1 MKAIK
6 ILFIMTLSL
15 NAISVNRALFDLKD
29 SQLKGELT
37 PKIVNFGGY
46 KSSTKEWGAS
56 ALNYINAAN
65 GDAKKFS
72 TLVEKMRFNSGI
84 LGNFRAHA
92 RLRQALKLQK
102 NLKYCLKIIA
112 RDSFYSYRTG
122 IYIPLGISLKDQKTA
137 QKMLADLSVVGAYL
151 KKQQENE
158 KAQSPYYRSNNYY
171 NSYYSPYYGM
181 YGMYGMGMYG
191 MYGMGMY
198 DFYDFYDGM
207 YGFYPN
213 MFFMM
218 QVQDYLMLENYMYA
232 LDQEEI
238 LDHDASINQLD
249 TPTDDDRDDKDDK
262 SLQQANLM
270 SFYRDPKFSKGIQTN
285 RLNSALVNLD
295 NSRMLKDNSLF
306 HTKAMPTKSVDAI
319 TSQAKEL
326 NHLVGQIKEMKQD
339 GASPNKI
346 DSVVN
351 KAMEVRDKLDNNLN
365 QLDNDLKDQKGLS
378 SEQQAQ
384 VDKALDSVQQLSHS
398 SDVVGN
404 YLDGSLK
411 IDGDDRDDLND
422 AMNNPMQQPAQQTP
436 TSNMANTHANDS
448 KDQGGNALIN
458 PNNATNDDHNDDHM
472 DTNTTDTGNAND
484 TPTDDKDASGNNTGD
499 MNNTDTGNTD
509 TGNTDTG
516 NTDDMSNMNNGNDD
530 AGNAN
535 DDMGNSND
543 MGDDMNN
550 ANDMS
555 DDMGNGNDDMGD
567 MGDMNDDMGNG
578 NDDMGDMGD
587 MNDDMGGDMGD
598 MGDMGGDMGN

>member
-1 MKAIK
+1 
-6 ILFIMTLSL
+6 MTLSL

-46 KSSTKEWGAS
+46 TSSTTEWGAT

-72 TLVEKMRFNSGI
+72 ALVEKMRFGSGI
-84 LGNFRAHA
+84 LGNLRAHA
-92 RLRQALKLQK
+92 HLRQALKLQK

-158 KAQSPYYRSNNYY
+158 KAQSPYYRGNNYY

-181 YGMYGMGMYG
+181 YGMG

-232 LDQEEI
+232 IDQEEI
-238 LDHDASINQLD
+238 LDHDASVNQLD

-339 GASPNKI
+339 GASPSKI

-422 AMNNPMQQPAQQTP
+422 AMNNPMQQPVQQTP
-436 TSNMANTHANDS
+436 TNNIINTHANDS

-458 PNNATNDDHNDDHM
+458 PNSATNTDDTHTDTNATND
-472 DTNTTDTGNAND
+472 TSTTD
-484 TPTDDKDASGNNTGD
+484 TPTDDKDAGGMNNTGD

-509 TGNTDTG
+509 AGNTDTG

-530 AGNAN
+530 TGNAN
-535 DDMGNSND
+535 DDMSNMNNGNDDTGNANDDMSNGND

-550 ANDMS
+550 ANDM
-555 DDMGNGNDDMGD
+555 
-567 MGDMNDDMGNG
+567 NDDMGNS

-598 MGDMGGDMGN
+598 MGDMGN

>member
-1 MKAIK
+1 
-6 ILFIMTLSL
+6 MTLSL

-46 KSSTKEWGAS
+46 KSSTKEWGAT

-72 TLVEKMRFNSGI
+72 ALVEKMRFNSGI
-84 LGNFRAHA
+84 LGNLRAHA
-92 RLRQALKLQK
+92 HLRQALKLQK

-339 GASPNKI
+339 GASPSKI

-436 TSNMANTHANDS
+436 INNMDNTHANDS

-458 PNNATNDDHNDDHM
+458 PNNTTNDDHNDDHM

-530 AGNAN
+530 MGNAN
-535 DDMGNSND
+535 DDMSNGND

-550 ANDMS
+550 ANDM
-555 DDMGNGNDDMGD
+555 
-567 MGDMNDDMGNG
+567 NDDMGNS

-598 MGDMGGDMGN
+598 MGDMGGDMGNWD

>member
-46 KSSTKEWGAS
+46 KSSTTEWGAT

-72 TLVEKMRFNSGI
+72 ALVEKMRFNSGI
-84 LGNFRAHA
+84 LGNFRVHA

-339 GASPNKI
+339 GASPSKI

-436 TSNMANTHANDS
+436 INNMDNTHANDS
-448 KDQGGNALIN
+448 KDQGSNVLIN
-458 PNNATNDDHNDDHM
+458 PNSTTNDDHNDDHM

-484 TPTDDKDASGNNTGD
+484 TTTDDKDASSNNTGD

-535 DDMGNSND
+535 DDMSNGNDDAGNANDDMSNGND

-550 ANDMS
+550 AN
-555 DDMGNGNDDMGD
+555 
-567 MGDMNDDMGNG
+567 DMNDDMGNG

-587 MNDDMGGDMGD
+587 MNDDMGGDMG
-598 MGDMGGDMGN
+598 N

>member
-46 KSSTKEWGAS
+46 KSSTREWGAS

-72 TLVEKMRFNSGI
+72 ALVEKMRFNSGI

-249 TPTDDDRDDKDDK
+249 TPTDDGRDDKDDK

-339 GASPNKI
+339 GASPSKI
-346 DSVVN
+346 DSVVD

-422 AMNNPMQQPAQQTP
+422 AINNPMQQPVQQTP
-436 TSNMANTHANDS
+436 TNNMDNTHANDS

-458 PNNATNDDHNDDHM
+458 PNSTTNDDHNDDHM

-499 MNNTDTGNTD
+499 TGDTNNTDTGNTD

-530 AGNAN
+530 MGNAN

-550 ANDMS
+550 ANDM
-555 DDMGNGNDDMGD
+555 
-567 MGDMNDDMGNG
+567 NDDMGNS

>member
-46 KSSTKEWGAS
+46 KSNTKEWGAT

-72 TLVEKMRFNSGI
+72 ALVEKMRFNSGI
-84 LGNFRAHA
+84 LGNLRAHA
-92 RLRQALKLQK
+92 RLKQALKLQK

-158 KAQSPYYRSNNYY
+158 KAQSPYYRNNNYY

-326 NHLVGQIKEMKQD
+326 NHLVGQIKEMRQD
-339 GASPNKI
+339 GASPSKI

-448 KDQGGNALIN
+448 KDQGSNALIN
-458 PNNATNDDHNDDHM
+458 PNSATNTDDHNDDHM
-472 DTNTTDTGNAND
+472 DANTTNDTSTTD
-484 TPTDDKDASGNNTGD
+484 TPTDDKDASSNNTGD
-499 MNNTDTGNTD
+499 MNSTD

-530 AGNAN
+530 MGNAN
-535 DDMGNSND
+535 DDMSND

-550 ANDMS
+550 AN
-555 DDMGNGNDDMGD
+555 
-567 MGDMNDDMGNG
+567 DMNDDMGNG

-598 MGDMGGDMGN
+598 MGN

>member
-6 ILFIMTLSL
+6 ILFMMTLSL

-46 KSSTKEWGAS
+46 TSSTTEWGAT

-65 GDAKKFS
+65 GDVKKFS
-72 TLVEKMRFNSGI
+72 ALVEKMRFGSGI
-84 LGNFRAHA
+84 LGNLRAHA
-92 RLRQALKLQK
+92 HLRQALKLQK

-181 YGMYGMGMYG
+181 YGMYGMGMY
-191 MYGMGMY
+191 

-232 LDQEEI
+232 IDQEEI
-238 LDHDASINQLD
+238 LDHDASVNQLD
-249 TPTDDDRDDKDDK
+249 TPTNDDRDDKDDK

-339 GASPNKI
+339 GASPSKI

-422 AMNNPMQQPAQQTP
+422 AMNNPMQQPVQQTP
-436 TSNMANTHANDS
+436 TNNMGNTHANDS
-448 KDQGGNALIN
+448 KDQGGDVLIN
-458 PNNATNDDHNDDHM
+458 PNSTTNTDDTHTDDAHT
-472 DTNTTDTGNAND
+472 DTNTTNDTSTTD
-484 TPTDDKDASGNNTGD
+484 TPTDDKDANGMNNTGD

-516 NTDDMSNMNNGNDD
+516 NTDTGNADDMNNGNDD
-530 AGNAN
+530 MGNTN
-535 DDMGNSND
+535 DDMSNGND

-550 ANDMS
+550 ANDM
-555 DDMGNGNDDMGD
+555 
-567 MGDMNDDMGNG
+567 NDDMGNS
-578 NDDMGDMGD
+578 DDMGDMGD

-598 MGDMGGDMGN
+598 MGDMGN

>member
-1 MKAIK
+1 MKTIK
-6 ILFIMTLSL
+6 ILLMMTLSL

-46 KSSTKEWGAS
+46 TSSTTEWGAT

-72 TLVEKMRFNSGI
+72 ALVEKMRFNSGI
-84 LGNFRAHA
+84 LGNLRVHA

-181 YGMYGMGMYG
+181 YGMGMYGMYG

-207 YGFYPN
+207 YGFYPD
-213 MFFMM
+213 MLFMM

-232 LDQEEI
+232 IDQEEI

-270 SFYRDPKFSKGIQTN
+270 SFYRDPRFSKGIQTN

-339 GASPNKI
+339 GASPSKI

-411 IDGDDRDDLND
+411 IDGDDDRDDLND
-422 AMNNPMQQPAQQTP
+422 AMNNPMQQPMQQTP
-436 TSNMANTHANDS
+436 TNNMANTHANDS
-448 KDQGGNALIN
+448 KDQGSNALIN
-458 PNNATNDDHNDDHM
+458 PNSTTNTDDTHTDDIHT
-472 DTNTTDTGNAND
+472 DTNTTNDTSTTD
-484 TPTDDKDASGNNTGD
+484 TPTDDKDASGLNNAGD

-516 NTDDMSNMNNGNDD
+516 NADDMSNMNNGSDD
-530 AGNAN
+530 AGNTN
-535 DDMGNSND
+535 DGMDNGND

-550 ANDMS
+550 ANDM
-555 DDMGNGNDDMGD
+555 NDDMGS
-567 MGDMNDDMGNG
+567 G

-598 MGDMGGDMGN
+598 MGDMGN

>member
-46 KSSTKEWGAS
+46 KSSTKEWGAT

-72 TLVEKMRFNSGI
+72 ALVEKMRFNSGI

-171 NSYYSPYYGM
+171 NSYYSPYY
-181 YGMYGMGMYG
+181 GMYG

-339 GASPNKI
+339 GASPSKI

-422 AMNNPMQQPAQQTP
+422 AMNNPMQQPTQQTP
-436 TSNMANTHANDS
+436 TNNMANTHANDS
-448 KDQGGNALIN
+448 KDQGSNVLIN
-458 PNNATNDDHNDDHM
+458 PNSATNDDHNDDHM

-530 AGNAN
+530 MGNTN
-535 DDMGNSND
+535 DDMSNGND

-550 ANDMS
+550 AN
-555 DDMGNGNDDMGD
+555 
-567 MGDMNDDMGNG
+567 DMNDDMGNG

>member
-1 MKAIK
+1 
-6 ILFIMTLSL
+6 MTLSL

-46 KSSTKEWGAS
+46 KSSTREWGAS

-72 TLVEKMRFNSGI
+72 ALVEKMRFNSGI

-181 YGMYGMGMYG
+181 YGMGMYG

-249 TPTDDDRDDKDDK
+249 TPTDDDKDDKDDK
-262 SLQQANLM
+262 SSQPANLM

-422 AMNNPMQQPAQQTP
+422 AINNPMQQSAQQTP
-436 TSNMANTHANDS
+436 INNMDNTHANDS

-458 PNNATNDDHNDDHM
+458 PNNTTNDDHNDDHM
-472 DTNTTDTGNAND
+472 DTSTTDTGNAND

-516 NTDDMSNMNNGNDD
+516 NTDTGNTDDMSNMNNGNDD
-530 AGNAN
+530 TGNT
-535 DDMGNSND
+535 DMGNSND

-550 ANDMS
+550 ANDM
-555 DDMGNGNDDMGD
+555 
-567 MGDMNDDMGNG
+567 NDDMGNS

-598 MGDMGGDMGN
+598 MGDMGGDMGNWD

>member
-1 MKAIK
+1 
-6 ILFIMTLSL
+6 MTLSL

-46 KSSTKEWGAS
+46 KSSTKEWGAT

-72 TLVEKMRFNSGI
+72 TLVEKMRFGSGI

-92 RLRQALKLQK
+92 HLRQALKLQK

-270 SFYRDPKFSKGIQTN
+270 NFYRDPKFSKGIQTN

-339 GASPNKI
+339 GASPSKI

-422 AMNNPMQQPAQQTP
+422 AMNNPMQQPVQQTP

-448 KDQGGNALIN
+448 KDQGSNVLIN
-458 PNNATNDDHNDDHM
+458 PNSATNTDDTHTDDAH
-472 DTNTTDTGNAND
+472 TDTSTTNDTSTTD

-509 TGNTDTG
+509 TGNTD
-516 NTDDMSNMNNGNDD
+516 DMSNMSNGNDD
-530 AGNAN
+530 MGNAN
-535 DDMGNSND
+535 DDMNNGND

-550 ANDMS
+550 AN
-555 DDMGNGNDDMGD
+555 
-567 MGDMNDDMGNG
+567 DMNDDMGNG

-587 MNDDMGGDMGD
+587 MNDDMGGDMG
-598 MGDMGGDMGN
+598 N

>member
-46 KSSTKEWGAS
+46 KSSTREWGAT

-72 TLVEKMRFNSGI
+72 ALVEKMRFNSGI

-339 GASPNKI
+339 GASPSKI

-422 AMNNPMQQPAQQTP
+422 AINNPMQQPAQQTP
-436 TSNMANTHANDS
+436 INNMDNTHANDS

-458 PNNATNDDHNDDHM
+458 PNNTTNDDHNDDHM

-484 TPTDDKDASGNNTGD
+484 TPTDDKDASGNSTGD

-530 AGNAN
+530 TGNAN

-550 ANDMS
+550 ANDM
-555 DDMGNGNDDMGD
+555 
-567 MGDMNDDMGNG
+567 NDDMGNS

>member
-46 KSSTKEWGAS
+46 KSSTIEWGAS

-72 TLVEKMRFNSGI
+72 ALVEKMRFNSGI
-84 LGNFRAHA
+84 LGNLRAHA

-181 YGMYGMGMYG
+181 YGMGMYG

-249 TPTDDDRDDKDDK
+249 TPTDDDKDDKDDK

-339 GASPNKI
+339 GASPSKI

-436 TSNMANTHANDS
+436 INNMDNTHANDS
-448 KDQGGNALIN
+448 KDQGSNALIN
-458 PNNATNDDHNDDHM
+458 PNSTTNDDHNDDHM

-484 TPTDDKDASGNNTGD
+484 TTTDDKDASSNNTGD

-535 DDMGNSND
+535 DDMSNGND

-550 ANDMS
+550 AN
-555 DDMGNGNDDMGD
+555 
-567 MGDMNDDMGNG
+567 DMNDDMGNG

-598 MGDMGGDMGN
+598 MGGDMGN

>member
-1 MKAIK
+1 M
-6 ILFIMTLSL
+6 MTLSL

-46 KSSTKEWGAS
+46 KSSTKEWGAT

-72 TLVEKMRFNSGI
+72 ALVEKMRFNSGI
-84 LGNFRAHA
+84 LGNFRVHA

-181 YGMYGMGMYG
+181 YGM
-191 MYGMGMY
+191 GMY

-249 TPTDDDRDDKDDK
+249 TSTDDDRDDKDDK

-339 GASPNKI
+339 GASPSKI

-436 TSNMANTHANDS
+436 TSNMGNTHANDS

-458 PNNATNDDHNDDHM
+458 PNNATNTDDTHADDTHT
-472 DTNTTDTGNAND
+472 DANTTNDASTTD

-499 MNNTDTGNTD
+499 MNNTDTSNTD

-530 AGNAN
+530 TGNTN

-550 ANDMS
+550 ANDM
-555 DDMGNGNDDMGD
+555 
-567 MGDMNDDMGNG
+567 NDDMGNS

>member
-46 KSSTKEWGAS
+46 KSSTIEWGAS

-72 TLVEKMRFNSGI
+72 ALVEKMRFNSGI
-84 LGNFRAHA
+84 LGNLRAHA
-92 RLRQALKLQK
+92 RLKQALKLQK

-249 TPTDDDRDDKDDK
+249 TPTGDDKDDKDDK
-262 SLQQANLM
+262 SSQPANLM

-422 AMNNPMQQPAQQTP
+422 AMSNPMQQPVQQTP
-436 TSNMANTHANDS
+436 INNMDNTHANDS

-458 PNNATNDDHNDDHM
+458 PNNTTNDDHNDDHM

-530 AGNAN
+530 MGNAN
-535 DDMGNSND
+535 DDMSNGND

-550 ANDMS
+550 ANDM
-555 DDMGNGNDDMGD
+555 
-567 MGDMNDDMGNG
+567 NDDMGNS

-587 MNDDMGGDMGD
+587 MNDDMGGDMG
-598 MGDMGGDMGN
+598 N

>member
-1 MKAIK
+1 M
-6 ILFIMTLSL
+6 MTLSL

-46 KSSTKEWGAS
+46 KSNTSEWGAT

-72 TLVEKMRFNSGI
+72 VLVEKLRFNSGI

-151 KKQQENE
+151 KKQQESQ

-181 YGMYGMGMYG
+181 YGMGMGMYG

-218 QVQDYLMLENYMYA
+218 QIQDYLMLENYMYA

-238 LDHDASINQLD
+238 LDHDASTDQLD

-270 SFYRDPKFSKGIQTN
+270 SFYRDPKFSKDIQTN

-295 NSRMLKDNSLF
+295 NSHMLKDNSLF

-326 NHLVGQIKEMKQD
+326 NHLVGEIKEMKQD
-339 GASPNKI
+339 GASPSKI
-346 DSVVN
+346 DSVVD

-422 AMNNPMQQPAQQTP
+422 AINNPMQQVPINN
-436 TSNMANTHANDS
+436 NMNNTHADDS

-458 PNNATNDDHNDDHM
+458 PNNPTNDDHNDDHM
-472 DTNTTDTGNAND
+472 DANTTDTGNAND
-484 TPTDDKDASGNNTGD
+484 TTTDTTDDKDAGNMDNTGD
-499 MNNTDTGNTD
+499 MNNTDTGNND
-509 TGNTDTG
+509 MNNTDTG
-516 NTDDMSNMNNGNDD
+516 NTDMGNS
-530 AGNAN
+530 N

-550 ANDMS
+550 AN
-555 DDMGNGNDDMGD
+555 
-567 MGDMNDDMGNG
+567 DMNDDMGNG

-587 MNDDMGGDMGD
+587 MNDDMGGGDDMGD

>member
-46 KSSTKEWGAS
+46 KSSTKEWGAT

-72 TLVEKMRFNSGI
+72 ALVEKMRFNSGI

-198 DFYDFYDGM
+198 
-207 YGFYPN
+207 GFYPN

-249 TPTDDDRDDKDDK
+249 TPTDDDKDNKDDK

-339 GASPNKI
+339 GASPSKI

-436 TSNMANTHANDS
+436 INNMDNTHANDS

-509 TGNTDTG
+509 TGNTD
-516 NTDDMSNMNNGNDD
+516 DMSNMNNGNDD
-530 AGNAN
+530 AGNTN
-535 DDMGNSND
+535 DDMNNGND

-550 ANDMS
+550 AN
-555 DDMGNGNDDMGD
+555 
-567 MGDMNDDMGNG
+567 DMNDDMGNG

>member
-46 KSSTKEWGAS
+46 KSSTSEWGAS

-72 TLVEKMRFNSGI
+72 ALVEKMRFGSGI

-181 YGMYGMGMYG
+181 YGMYGMGMY
-191 MYGMGMY
+191 

-238 LDHDASINQLD
+238 LDHDASTDQLD
-249 TPTDDDRDDKDDK
+249 TPTDDDKDDKDDK

-339 GASPNKI
+339 GASPSKI

-422 AMNNPMQQPAQQTP
+422 AMNNPMQQPVQQTP
-436 TSNMANTHANDS
+436 INNMNNTHANDS

-458 PNNATNDDHNDDHM
+458 PNNTTNDDHNDDHM
-472 DTNTTDTGNAND
+472 DANTTDTGNAND

-499 MNNTDTGNTD
+499 TGDMNNTD

-535 DDMGNSND
+535 DDMSNGND

-550 ANDMS
+550 AN
-555 DDMGNGNDDMGD
+555 
-567 MGDMNDDMGNG
+567 DMNDDMGNG

>member
-46 KSSTKEWGAS
+46 KSSTSEWGAS

-72 TLVEKMRFNSGI
+72 ALVEKMRFNSGI

-92 RLRQALKLQK
+92 RLKQALKLQK

-158 KAQSPYYRSNNYY
+158 KAQSPYYRNNNYY

-181 YGMYGMGMYG
+181 YGMYGVGMG

-238 LDHDASINQLD
+238 LDHDASTDQLD

-339 GASPNKI
+339 GASPSKI

-422 AMNNPMQQPAQQTP
+422 AMSNPMQQPAQQTP
-436 TSNMANTHANDS
+436 INNMDNTHANDS

-458 PNNATNDDHNDDHM
+458 PNNTTNDDHNDDHM
-472 DTNTTDTGNAND
+472 DTNT
-484 TPTDDKDASGNNTGD
+484 
-499 MNNTDTGNTD
+499 TDTGNTD

-550 ANDMS
+550 ANDM
-555 DDMGNGNDDMGD
+555 
-567 MGDMNDDMGNG
+567 NDDMGNS

>member
-72 TLVEKMRFNSGI
+72 ALVEKMRFNSGI

-181 YGMYGMGMYG
+181 YGMYGMG

-422 AMNNPMQQPAQQTP
+422 AMNNPMQQPVQQTP
-436 TSNMANTHANDS
+436 INNMANTHANDS

-458 PNNATNDDHNDDHM
+458 PNSATNTDDHNDDHM
-472 DTNTTDTGNAND
+472 DANTTNDTSTTD
-484 TPTDDKDASGNNTGD
+484 TPTDDKDASSNNTGD
-499 MNNTDTGNTD
+499 MNS
-509 TGNTDTG
+509 TDTG

-535 DDMGNSND
+535 DDMSNGND

-550 ANDMS
+550 ANDM
-555 DDMGNGNDDMGD
+555 
-567 MGDMNDDMGNG
+567 NDDMGNS

>member
-1 MKAIK
+1 
-6 ILFIMTLSL
+6 MTLSL

-46 KSSTKEWGAS
+46 RSSTKEWGAT

-72 TLVEKMRFNSGI
+72 ALVEKMRFNSGI

-249 TPTDDDRDDKDDK
+249 TPTDDDKDDKDDK

-306 HTKAMPTKSVDAI
+306 HTKAMPTKSVNAI

-422 AMNNPMQQPAQQTP
+422 AINNPMQQPAQQTP
-436 TSNMANTHANDS
+436 INNMDNTHANDS
-448 KDQGGNALIN
+448 KDQGSNALIN
-458 PNNATNDDHNDDHM
+458 PNNTTNDDHNDDHM

-530 AGNAN
+530 TGNAN
-535 DDMGNSND
+535 DDMSNGND

-550 ANDMS
+550 ANDM
-555 DDMGNGNDDMGD
+555 
-567 MGDMNDDMGNG
+567 NDDMGNS

-598 MGDMGGDMGN
+598 MGDMGGDMGNWD

>member
-1 MKAIK
+1 
-6 ILFIMTLSL
+6 MTLSL

-37 PKIVNFGGY
+37 PKIVDFGGY
-46 KSSTKEWGAS
+46 RSSTEEWGAT

-72 TLVEKMRFNSGI
+72 ALVEKMRFNSGI
-84 LGNFRAHA
+84 LGNLRAHA
-92 RLRQALKLQK
+92 HLRQALKLQK

-181 YGMYGMGMYG
+181 YGMGMYD

-232 LDQEEI
+232 IDQEEI

-270 SFYRDPKFSKGIQTN
+270 NFYRDPKFSKGIQTN

-339 GASPNKI
+339 GASPSKI

-422 AMNNPMQQPAQQTP
+422 AMNNPMQQPVQQTP

-448 KDQGGNALIN
+448 KDQGSNALIN
-458 PNNATNDDHNDDHM
+458 PNSATNTDDTHTDDAH
-472 DTNTTDTGNAND
+472 TDTSTTNDTSTTD

-509 TGNTDTG
+509 TGNTD
-516 NTDDMSNMNNGNDD
+516 DMSNMSNGNDD
-530 AGNAN
+530 MGNAN
-535 DDMGNSND
+535 DDMNNGND

-550 ANDMS
+550 AN
-555 DDMGNGNDDMGD
+555 
-567 MGDMNDDMGNG
+567 DMNDDMGNG

-587 MNDDMGGDMGD
+587 MNDDMGGDMG
-598 MGDMGGDMGN
+598 N

>member
-6 ILFIMTLSL
+6 ILFMMTLSL

-46 KSSTKEWGAS
+46 KSSTKEWGAA

-72 TLVEKMRFNSGI
+72 ALVEKMRFNSGI
-84 LGNFRAHA
+84 LGNFRVHAH
-92 RLRQALKLQK
+92 LKQALKLQK

-181 YGMYGMGMYG
+181 YGMYGMD

-232 LDQEEI
+232 IDQEEI
-238 LDHDASINQLD
+238 LDHDASVNQLD

-339 GASPNKI
+339 GASPSKI

-436 TSNMANTHANDS
+436 TNNIINTHANDS

-458 PNNATNDDHNDDHM
+458 PNSATNTDDTHTDDTHT
-472 DTNTTDTGNAND
+472 DTNTTNDTSTTD
-484 TPTDDKDASGNNTGD
+484 TPTDDKDAGGMNNTGD
-499 MNNTDTGNTD
+499 MNNADTGNTDTGNTD

-516 NTDDMSNMNNGNDD
+516 NTDDMSNMNN
-530 AGNAN
+530 AN
-535 DDMGNSND
+535 
-543 MGDDMNN
+543 
-550 ANDMS
+550 
-555 DDMGNGNDDMGD
+555 
-567 MGDMNDDMGNG
+567 DMNDDMGNS

-598 MGDMGGDMGN
+598 MGDMGN

>member
-1 MKAIK
+1 
-6 ILFIMTLSL
+6 MTLSL

-46 KSSTKEWGAS
+46 TSSTTEWGAT

-72 TLVEKMRFNSGI
+72 TLVEKMRFGSGI
-84 LGNFRAHA
+84 LGNLRAHA
-92 RLRQALKLQK
+92 HLRQALKLQK

-181 YGMYGMGMYG
+181 YGMYGMGMY
-191 MYGMGMY
+191 

-232 LDQEEI
+232 IDQEEI
-238 LDHDASINQLD
+238 LDHDASVNQLD

-285 RLNSALVNLD
+285 RLNSALVNLR

-339 GASPNKI
+339 GASPSKI

-422 AMNNPMQQPAQQTP
+422 AMNNPMQQPVQQTP
-436 TSNMANTHANDS
+436 TNNMGNTHANDS

-458 PNNATNDDHNDDHM
+458 PNSDTNTDDTHTDDTHT
-472 DTNTTDTGNAND
+472 DTNTTNDTSTTD
-484 TPTDDKDASGNNTGD
+484 TPTDDKDTGD

-530 AGNAN
+530 MGNAN
-535 DDMGNSND
+535 DDMSNGND

-550 ANDMS
+550 ANDM
-555 DDMGNGNDDMGD
+555 
-567 MGDMNDDMGNG
+567 NDDMGNS

-598 MGDMGGDMGN
+598 MGDMGN

>member
-1 MKAIK
+1 
-6 ILFIMTLSL
+6 MTLSL

-46 KSSTKEWGAS
+46 KSSTEEWGAT

-72 TLVEKMRFNSGI
+72 TLVEKIRFNSGI

-92 RLRQALKLQK
+92 HLRQALKLQK

-158 KAQSPYYRSNNYY
+158 KAQSPYYRNNNYY
-171 NSYYSPYYGM
+171 NSYYSPYY
-181 YGMYGMGMYG
+181 GMYG

-238 LDHDASINQLD
+238 LDHDASTDQLD

-339 GASPNKI
+339 GASPSKI

-422 AMNNPMQQPAQQTP
+422 AINNPMQQPVQQTP

-458 PNNATNDDHNDDHM
+458 PNNATNDDHNDDRM

-484 TPTDDKDASGNNTGD
+484 TPTDDKDASGLNNTGD
-499 MNNTDTGNTD
+499 MNNTD

-530 AGNAN
+530 TGNAN
-535 DDMGNSND
+535 DDMSNGND

-550 ANDMS
+550 AN
-555 DDMGNGNDDMGD
+555 
-567 MGDMNDDMGNG
+567 DMNDDMGNG

>member
-6 ILFIMTLSL
+6 ILFMMTLSL

-46 KSSTKEWGAS
+46 KSSTTEWGAT

-72 TLVEKMRFNSGI
+72 VLVEKMRFGSGI
-84 LGNFRAHA
+84 LGNLRVHAH
-92 RLRQALKLQK
+92 LRQALKLQK

-191 MYGMGMY
+191 MGMY

-232 LDQEEI
+232 IDQEEI
-238 LDHDASINQLD
+238 LDHDASVNQLD
-249 TPTDDDRDDKDDK
+249 TPTDDGRDDKDDK

-339 GASPNKI
+339 GASPSKI

-436 TSNMANTHANDS
+436 TNNMSNTHANDS
-448 KDQGGNALIN
+448 KDQWGNALIN
-458 PNNATNDDHNDDHM
+458 PNSTTNTDDTHTDDTHTDTNATND
-472 DTNTTDTGNAND
+472 TSTTD
-484 TPTDDKDASGNNTGD
+484 TPTDDKDAGGMNNTGD
-499 MNNTDTGNTD
+499 MN
-509 TGNTDTG
+509 NTDTG

-530 AGNAN
+530 MGNAN
-535 DDMGNSND
+535 DGMSNGND

-550 ANDMS
+550 ANDMN
-555 DDMGNGNDDMGD
+555 DDMGNSDDMGD
-567 MGDMNDDMGNG
+567 MGDT
-578 NDDMGDMGD
+578 
-587 MNDDMGGDMGD
+587 NDDMGGDMGD
-598 MGDMGGDMGN
+598 MGDMGN

>member
-1 MKAIK
+1 
-6 ILFIMTLSL
+6 MTLSL

-46 KSSTKEWGAS
+46 KSSTKEWGAT

-92 RLRQALKLQK
+92 RLKQALKLQK

-158 KAQSPYYRSNNYY
+158 KAQSPYYRNNNYY
-171 NSYYSPYYGM
+171 NSYYSPYY
-181 YGMYGMGMYG
+181 GMYG

-238 LDHDASINQLD
+238 LDHDASANQLD

-339 GASPNKI
+339 GASPSKI

-422 AMNNPMQQPAQQTP
+422 AINNPMQQPVQQTP
-436 TSNMANTHANDS
+436 TNNMNNTHADDS
-448 KDQGGNALIN
+448 KDQGSNALIN
-458 PNNATNDDHNDDHM
+458 PNSATNTDDTHTDDAHT
-472 DTNTTDTGNAND
+472 DTNTTNDASTTD
-484 TPTDDKDASGNNTGD
+484 TPTDDKDASGMNNTGD

-516 NTDDMSNMNNGNDD
+516 NTDDMNNGNDD
-530 AGNAN
+530 MGNTN
-535 DDMGNSND
+535 DDMSNGND

-550 ANDMS
+550 AN
-555 DDMGNGNDDMGD
+555 
-567 MGDMNDDMGNG
+567 DMNDDMGNG

-587 MNDDMGGDMGD
+587 MNDDMGGDMG
-598 MGDMGGDMGN
+598 N

>member
-46 KSSTKEWGAS
+46 KSSTIEWGAS

-72 TLVEKMRFNSGI
+72 ALVEKMRFNSGI
-84 LGNFRAHA
+84 LGNLRAHA

-158 KAQSPYYRSNNYY
+158 KAQSPYYRSNDYY

-238 LDHDASINQLD
+238 LDHDASTDQLD

-346 DSVVN
+346 DALVN
-351 KAMEVRDKLDNNLN
+351 KAMGVRDKLDNNLN

-422 AMNNPMQQPAQQTP
+422 AMNNPMQQPVQQTP
-436 TSNMANTHANDS
+436 INNMDNTHANDS
-448 KDQGGNALIN
+448 KDQGSNALIN
-458 PNNATNDDHNDDHM
+458 PNNTTNDDHNDDHM

-509 TGNTDTG
+509 TGNTD
-516 NTDDMSNMNNGNDD
+516 DMSNMNNGNDD

-535 DDMGNSND
+535 DDMSNGND

-550 ANDMS
+550 AN
-555 DDMGNGNDDMGD
+555 
-567 MGDMNDDMGNG
+567 DMNDDMGNG

>member
-6 ILFIMTLSL
+6 ILFMMTLSL

-46 KSSTKEWGAS
+46 TSSTTEWGAT

-72 TLVEKMRFNSGI
+72 TLVEKMRFGSGI
-84 LGNFRAHA
+84 LGNLRAHA
-92 RLRQALKLQK
+92 HLRQALKLQK

-181 YGMYGMGMYG
+181 YGMYGMGMY
-191 MYGMGMY
+191 

-232 LDQEEI
+232 IDQEEI
-238 LDHDASINQLD
+238 LDHDASVNQLD
-249 TPTDDDRDDKDDK
+249 TPTDDDKDDKDDK

-295 NSRMLKDNSLF
+295 NSHMLKDNSLF

-339 GASPNKI
+339 GASPSKI

-436 TSNMANTHANDS
+436 TNNIINTHANDS

-458 PNNATNDDHNDDHM
+458 PNSTTNTDDTHTDDTHT
-472 DTNTTDTGNAND
+472 DTNTTNDTSTTD
-484 TPTDDKDASGNNTGD
+484 TPTDDKDAGGMNNTGD

-530 AGNAN
+530 MGNAN
-535 DDMGNSND
+535 DDMSNGND
-543 MGDDMNN
+543 MSDDMNN
-550 ANDMS
+550 ANDM
-555 DDMGNGNDDMGD
+555 
-567 MGDMNDDMGNG
+567 NDDMGNS

-598 MGDMGGDMGN
+598 MGDMGN

>member
-1 MKAIK
+1 
-6 ILFIMTLSL
+6 MTLSL

-37 PKIVNFGGY
+37 PKIVDFGGY
-46 KSSTKEWGAS
+46 KSSTTEWGAT

-72 TLVEKMRFNSGI
+72 ALVEKMRFGSGI
-84 LGNFRAHA
+84 LGNLRAHA
-92 RLRQALKLQK
+92 HLRQALKLQK

-232 LDQEEI
+232 IDQEEI
-238 LDHDASINQLD
+238 LDHDASVNQLD

-295 NSRMLKDNSLF
+295 NSHMLKDNSLF

-339 GASPNKI
+339 GASPSKI

-436 TSNMANTHANDS
+436 TNNTINTHADDS

-458 PNNATNDDHNDDHM
+458 PNSTTNTDNTHT
-472 DTNTTDTGNAND
+472 DTNTTND
-484 TPTDDKDASGNNTGD
+484 TSTTDTSTDDKDVGGMNNTGD

-530 AGNAN
+530 MGNAN
-535 DDMGNSND
+535 DDMSNGND

-550 ANDMS
+550 ANDMG
-555 DDMGNGNDDMGD
+555 DDMNNAN
-567 MGDMNDDMGNG
+567 DMNDDMGNS

-598 MGDMGGDMGN
+598 MGDMGN

>member
-46 KSSTKEWGAS
+46 KSSTEEWGAT

-72 TLVEKMRFNSGI
+72 ALVEKMRFNSGI
-84 LGNFRAHA
+84 LGNLRVHAH
-92 RLRQALKLQK
+92 LKQALKLQK

-158 KAQSPYYRSNNYY
+158 KAQSPYYRNNNYY
-171 NSYYSPYYGM
+171 NSYYSPY

-339 GASPNKI
+339 GASPSKI

-422 AMNNPMQQPAQQTP
+422 AINNPMQQPAQQTP
-436 TSNMANTHANDS
+436 INNMDNTHANDS

-458 PNNATNDDHNDDHM
+458 PNNTTNDDHNDDHM

-484 TPTDDKDASGNNTGD
+484 TPTDDKDASGNNTSD

-509 TGNTDTG
+509 NG

-535 DDMGNSND
+535 DDMSNGND

-550 ANDMS
+550 ANDM
-555 DDMGNGNDDMGD
+555 
-567 MGDMNDDMGNG
+567 NDDMGNS

>member
-46 KSSTKEWGAS
+46 KSNTSEWGAT

-181 YGMYGMGMYG
+181 YGMGVYG

-238 LDHDASINQLD
+238 LDHDASTDQLD

-270 SFYRDPKFSKGIQTN
+270 NFYRDPKFSKGIQTN

-339 GASPNKI
+339 GASPSKI

-422 AMNNPMQQPAQQTP
+422 AMSNPMQQPAQQTP
-436 TSNMANTHANDS
+436 INNMDNTHANDS

-458 PNNATNDDHNDDHM
+458 PNNTTNDDHNDDHM

-535 DDMGNSND
+535 DDMSNGND

-550 ANDMS
+550 ANDM
-555 DDMGNGNDDMGD
+555 
-567 MGDMNDDMGNG
+567 NDDMGNS

>member
-1 MKAIK
+1 
-6 ILFIMTLSL
+6 MTLSL

-46 KSSTKEWGAS
+46 KSSTKEWGAT

-92 RLRQALKLQK
+92 RLKQALKLQK

-158 KAQSPYYRSNNYY
+158 KAQSPYYKSNNYY

-339 GASPNKI
+339 GASPSKI

-422 AMNNPMQQPAQQTP
+422 AINNPMQQPAQQTP
-436 TSNMANTHANDS
+436 INNMDNTHANDS
-448 KDQGGNALIN
+448 KDQGSNALIN

-484 TPTDDKDASGNNTGD
+484 TPTDDKDASDNNTGD

-530 AGNAN
+530 TGNTN

-543 MGDDMNN
+543 MGDDLNN
-550 ANDMS
+550 AN
-555 DDMGNGNDDMGD
+555 
-567 MGDMNDDMGNG
+567 DMNDDMGNS

-587 MNDDMGGDMGD
+587 MNDDMGGGDD

>member
-1 MKAIK
+1 
-6 ILFIMTLSL
+6 MTLSL

-46 KSSTKEWGAS
+46 KSSTSEWGAS

-65 GDAKKFS
+65 GDVKKFS
-72 TLVEKMRFNSGI
+72 ALVEKMRFNSGI

-158 KAQSPYYRSNNYY
+158 KAQSPYYRSNDYY

-249 TPTDDDRDDKDDK
+249 TPTDDDKDDKDDK
-262 SLQQANLM
+262 SSQPANLM

-339 GASPNKI
+339 GASPSKI

-351 KAMEVRDKLDNNLN
+351 KAIEVRDKLDNNLN

-422 AMNNPMQQPAQQTP
+422 AINNPMQQPMQQTP
-436 TSNMANTHANDS
+436 INNMGNTHANDS

-530 AGNAN
+530 TGNAN

-550 ANDMS
+550 ANDM
-555 DDMGNGNDDMGD
+555 
-567 MGDMNDDMGNG
+567 NDDMGNS

-598 MGDMGGDMGN
+598 MGDMGGDMGNWD

>member
-1 MKAIK
+1 
-6 ILFIMTLSL
+6 MTLSL

-46 KSSTKEWGAS
+46 KSSTKEWGAT

-72 TLVEKMRFNSGI
+72 ALVEKMRFNSGI

-158 KAQSPYYRSNNYY
+158 KAQSPYYRSNDYY
-171 NSYYSPYYGM
+171 NSYYSPYY
-181 YGMYGMGMYG
+181 GMYG

-238 LDHDASINQLD
+238 LDHDASTDQLD

-422 AMNNPMQQPAQQTP
+422 AINNPMQQPVQQTP
-436 TSNMANTHANDS
+436 INNMDNTHANDS

-458 PNNATNDDHNDDHM
+458 PNSATNTDDHNDDHM

-499 MNNTDTGNTD
+499 MNSTDTGNTD

-516 NTDDMSNMNNGNDD
+516 NTDDMSNMNN
-530 AGNAN
+530 A
-535 DDMGNSND
+535 ND

-550 ANDMS
+550 ANDM
-555 DDMGNGNDDMGD
+555 
-567 MGDMNDDMGNG
+567 NDDMGNS

>member
-6 ILFIMTLSL
+6 ILFMMTLSL

-46 KSSTKEWGAS
+46 KSSTTEWGAT
-56 ALNYINAAN
+56 ALNYINVAN

-72 TLVEKMRFNSGI
+72 TLVEKMRFGSGI
-84 LGNFRAHA
+84 LGNLRAHA
-92 RLRQALKLQK
+92 HLRQALKLQK

-122 IYIPLGISLKDQKTA
+122 IYIPLGISSKDQKTA

-181 YGMYGMGMYG
+181 GMYGMGMYG

-232 LDQEEI
+232 IDQEEI
-238 LDHDASINQLD
+238 LDHDASVNQLD
-249 TPTDDDRDDKDDK
+249 TPTDDDRDDRDDK

-422 AMNNPMQQPAQQTP
+422 AMNNPMQQPMQQTP
-436 TSNMANTHANDS
+436 TNNIINTHANDS
-448 KDQGGNALIN
+448 KNQGGNALIN
-458 PNNATNDDHNDDHM
+458 PNSTTHTDDTHTDDTHTDDTHT
-472 DTNTTDTGNAND
+472 DTNTTNDTSTTD
-484 TPTDDKDASGNNTGD
+484 TPTDDKDAGGMNNTGD
-499 MNNTDTGNTD
+499 MNNTD

-530 AGNAN
+530 TGNAN
-535 DDMGNSND
+535 DDMNNGND

-550 ANDMS
+550 ANDM
-555 DDMGNGNDDMGD
+555 
-567 MGDMNDDMGNG
+567 NDDMGNS

-598 MGDMGGDMGN
+598 MGDMGN

>member
-6 ILFIMTLSL
+6 ILFMMTLSL

-46 KSSTKEWGAS
+46 KSSTTEWGAT

-72 TLVEKMRFNSGI
+72 TLVEKMRFGSGI
-84 LGNFRAHA
+84 LGNLRTHAH
-92 RLRQALKLQK
+92 LRQALKLQK

-191 MYGMGMY
+191 MGMY

-232 LDQEEI
+232 IDQEEI
-238 LDHDASINQLD
+238 LDHDASVNQLD

-295 NSRMLKDNSLF
+295 NSHTLKDNSLF

-339 GASPNKI
+339 GASPSKI

-422 AMNNPMQQPAQQTP
+422 AMNNPMQQPTQQTP
-436 TSNMANTHANDS
+436 TNNMGNTHANDS

-458 PNNATNDDHNDDHM
+458 PNSTTNTDDTHTDDTHTDDTHT
-472 DTNTTDTGNAND
+472 DTNTTNDTSTTD
-484 TPTDDKDASGNNTGD
+484 TPTDDKDAGGMNNTGD

-530 AGNAN
+530 MGNAN
-535 DDMGNSND
+535 DDMSNGND

-550 ANDMS
+550 ANDM
-555 DDMGNGNDDMGD
+555 
-567 MGDMNDDMGNG
+567 NDDMGNS

-598 MGDMGGDMGN
+598 MGN

>member
-46 KSSTKEWGAS
+46 KSSTIEWGAS

-339 GASPNKI
+339 GASPSKI

-422 AMNNPMQQPAQQTP
+422 AMSNPMQQPVQQTP
-436 TSNMANTHANDS
+436 TSNMDNTHANDS
-448 KDQGGNALIN
+448 KDQGSNALIN
-458 PNNATNDDHNDDHM
+458 PNNTTNDDHNDDHM

-530 AGNAN
+530 TGNT
-535 DDMGNSND
+535 DMGNSND

-550 ANDMS
+550 ANDM
-555 DDMGNGNDDMGD
+555 
-567 MGDMNDDMGNG
+567 NDDMGNS

>member
-1 MKAIK
+1 
-6 ILFIMTLSL
+6 MTLSL

-72 TLVEKMRFNSGI
+72 ALVEKMRFNSGI

-181 YGMYGMGMYG
+181 YGMYGMGMY
-191 MYGMGMY
+191 

-249 TPTDDDRDDKDDK
+249 TPTDDDKDDKDDK

-339 GASPNKI
+339 GASPSKI

-422 AMNNPMQQPAQQTP
+422 AINNPMQQPAQQTP
-436 TSNMANTHANDS
+436 INNMDNTHANDS
-448 KDQGGNALIN
+448 KDQGSNVLIN
-458 PNNATNDDHNDDHM
+458 PNNTTNDDHNDDHM

-530 AGNAN
+530 TGNAN
-535 DDMGNSND
+535 DDMSNGND

-550 ANDMS
+550 ANDM
-555 DDMGNGNDDMGD
+555 
-567 MGDMNDDMGNG
+567 NDDMGNS

-598 MGDMGGDMGN
+598 MGDMGGDMGNWD

>member
-1 MKAIK
+1 
-6 ILFIMTLSL
+6 MTLSL

-46 KSSTKEWGAS
+46 TSSTTEWGAT

-72 TLVEKMRFNSGI
+72 ALVEKMRFGSGI
-84 LGNFRAHA
+84 LGNLRTHAH
-92 RLRQALKLQK
+92 LRQALKLQK

-181 YGMYGMGMYG
+181 YGMGMYG

-232 LDQEEI
+232 IDQEEI
-238 LDHDASINQLD
+238 LDHDASVNQLD

-339 GASPNKI
+339 GASPSKI

-422 AMNNPMQQPAQQTP
+422 AMNNPMQQPTQQTP
-436 TSNMANTHANDS
+436 TNNIINTHANDS

-458 PNNATNDDHNDDHM
+458 PNSATNTDDTHTDDTHT
-472 DTNTTDTGNAND
+472 DTNTTNDTSTTD
-484 TPTDDKDASGNNTGD
+484 TPTDDKDAGGMNNTGD

-530 AGNAN
+530 TGNT
-535 DDMGNSND
+535 
-543 MGDDMNN
+543 DDMNN
-550 ANDMS
+550 ANDM
-555 DDMGNGNDDMGD
+555 
-567 MGDMNDDMGNG
+567 NDDMGNS

-598 MGDMGGDMGN
+598 MGDMGN